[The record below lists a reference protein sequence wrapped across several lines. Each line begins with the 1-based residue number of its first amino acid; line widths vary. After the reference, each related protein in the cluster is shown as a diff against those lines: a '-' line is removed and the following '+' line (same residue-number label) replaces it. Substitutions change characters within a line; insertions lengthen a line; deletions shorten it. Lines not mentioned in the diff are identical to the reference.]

1 MPIDLVAAAREK
13 KIKYFLIS
21 FTDLMGSQRAKLV
34 PAEAIEA
41 MAKNGAGFAGFA
53 TWLDMTPADP
63 DMFAIPDSDSLIQL
77 PWKPEV
83 GWLAAD
89 LWMNGKPVEQAPRN
103 LLKRV
108 KTKAAESGLQAIYA
122 REHDCPLIVLVDSQ
136 HGYPAE
142 EVLAFA
148 RAAQA
153 LPGCLLIGK
162 RKSSEDRSFL
172 ARLAG
177 RISQKLVQFFLGV
190 PVSDL
195 RSGLL
200 GIPAGAVPALEA
212 QAHLAKP
219 GAEFELDLILAGK
232 RGGYPIQGQL
242 VQAGAA
248 DPAPPGRFML
258 NSMSLY
264 FVMARYVST
273 SLLTALVDN
282 LIFVVCYPLVQNVL
296 VSIYLARLVAIVV
309 NYFLLRKVVFYSS
322 DKSTRTFPKYITVVL
337 VSGLAASLLIDFFN
351 AEFHTG
357 VVLGKIMAELL
368 LYLVNFAVL
377 NKLVFVHRQP
387 LD

>member
-1 MPIDLVAAAREK
+1 MDSAVLLLVEHPGPEIDRLADGLNAGGLTRIYRIAIGEQSESQGT
-13 KIKYFLIS
+13 I
-21 FTDLMGSQRAKLV
+21 GSLSIE
-34 PAEAIEA
+34 PAQPDKASA
-41 MAKNGAGFAGFA
+41 AGF
-53 TWLDMTPADP
+53 
-63 DMFAIPDSDSLIQL
+63 
-77 PWKPEV
+77 
-83 GWLAAD
+83 
-89 LWMNGKPVEQAPRN
+89 
-103 LLKRV
+103 
-108 KTKAAESGLQAIYA
+108 GLQAIYV
-122 REHDCPLIVLVDSQ
+122 REPDCLSIVLVDTQ

-153 LPGCLLIGK
+153 LPGCLVVGE
-162 RKSSEDRSFL
+162 RKSNPDGSFL

-200 GIPAGAVPALEA
+200 GIPYGAAPFLAV
-212 QAHLAKP
+212 QAPLAKP
-219 GAEFELDLILAGK
+219 GVEFELEMILAGK
-232 RGGYPIQGQL
+232 LGGYPIQGRL
-242 VQAGAA
+242 VQSGATDQA
-248 DPAPPGRFML
+248 PAGRFML

-273 SLLTALVDN
+273 SLLTAVVDN
-282 LIFVVCYPLVQNVL
+282 LVFVLCYPLVQNVL
-296 VSIYLARLVAIVV
+296 VSVYMARLVAIVV

-322 DKSTRTFPKYITVVL
+322 DTSTRTFPKYIVVVL
-337 VSGLAASLLIDFFN
+337 VSGLAASLLIDFFH
-351 AEFHTG
+351 AEFNVG

>member
-1 MPIDLVAAAREK
+1 MDYSAVLLLVERPGPEIDTLV
-13 KIKYFLIS
+13 
-21 FTDLMGSQRAKLV
+21 MGLEAGGLTRIYRIAIADQAESRATGG
-34 PAEAIEA
+34 E
-41 MAKNGAGFAGFA
+41 
-53 TWLDMTPADP
+53 LDT
-63 DMFAIPDSDSLIQL
+63 I
-77 PWKPEV
+77 
-83 GWLAAD
+83 LAA
-89 LWMNGKPVEQAPRN
+89 QAD
-103 LLKRV
+103 
-108 KTKAAESGLQAIYA
+108 KASAAVCGLQAIYA
-122 REHDCPLIVLVDSQ
+122 QEHDCPSIVLVDTQ
-136 HGYPAE
+136 HGYPVE

-148 RAAQA
+148 RAAQS
-153 LPGCLLIGK
+153 LPGCLMIGE

-177 RISQKLVQFFLGV
+177 KISHRLVQLFLGV

-200 GIPAGAVPALEA
+200 AIPYAAVPVLAPPA
-212 QAHLAKP
+212 QP
-219 GAEFELDLILAGK
+219 GLHPNGAEVEFELEMILAGK
-232 RGGYPIQGQL
+232 RGGYPIRGHP
-242 VQAGAA
+242 VQSGAS
-248 DPAPPGRFML
+248 DPAPAGRFML

-264 FVMARYVST
+264 FVMARYIST
-273 SLLTALVDN
+273 SLLTAVVDN
-282 LIFVVCYPLVQNVL
+282 LVFVVCYPLVHNIL

-322 DKSTRTFPKYITVVL
+322 DKSTHTFPKYITVVL

-357 VVLGKIMAELL
+357 VVLGKIIAELL